1 MKKKFVESAVLSQLV
16 GCETHLVNSELQ
28 VAVALTVEMKTLNFI
43 LMVRGGSI
51 FFFFW
56 KWKVIFYTLGNV
68 CM

>member
-1 MKKKFVESAVLSQLV
+1 M
-16 GCETHLVNSELQ
+16 NSEPQ

-51 FFFFW
+51 FLFFW

-68 CM
+68 SM